1 MTCGMSYPYKVDYND
16 HFETPRRAYED
27 VLPLLDLISPSARGS
42 LNTKESKKR
51 KRSSTPSHRDDH
63 TLYDPY
69 YCAGRAKDLLNAI
82 GFPNVQHA
90 KRDFYADVRNGTVPK
105 YDTLVTNPPYSED
118 HKERCIEYAVQSLRK
133 EGKPFLLLMPNY
145 VALKEYWRK
154 LTQTANGK
162 EADDI
167 VYVIPA
173 SPYEYDHPEGTGHEV
188 PPFASLW
195 FCGVGRNAVE
205 ECKKAYQ
212 GGSSNSS
219 GNGPRIACNINELQ
233 TMGAIK
239 SGNRKNPRQRR
250 KMRKLMA
257 AAASAGAI
265 DAIGGGVQQEAG
277 SVDQEAKRPQK
288 KKKRTQSNDNR
299 TARST
304 GSQSPNPSAANIP
317 NASGKKK
324 KKSKHRDASGVRKKK
339 RF

>member
-16 HFETPRRAYED
+16 HFETPRRAYKD

-69 YCAGRAKDLLNAI
+69 YCAGRAKDLLNTI
-82 GFPNVQHA
+82 GFQNVQHA

-118 HKERCIEYAVQSLRK
+118 HKERCIEYAIQSLRK

-162 EADDI
+162 EAEDI

-195 FCGVGRNAVE
+195 FCGFGRNAME

-212 GGSSNSS
+212 GS
-219 GNGPRIACNINELQ
+219 GNGPRVACSIKELQ
-233 TMGAIK
+233 SMGAVK
-239 SGNRKNPRQRR
+239 SGNRRNPKQRR
-250 KMRKLMA
+250 KMKKLMA
-257 AAASAGAI
+257 AAAG
-265 DAIGGGVQQEAG
+265 AIGGGAMQQAG
-277 SVDQEAKRPQK
+277 GGDEDAKRPQK
-288 KKKRTQSNDNR
+288 KKKKTQSNDNR
-299 TARST
+299 AA
-304 GSQSPNPSAANIP
+304 SQSPSTSAANIS
-317 NASGKKK
+317 NASGKKKK

>member
-1 MTCGMSYPYKVDYND
+1 MSYPYKVDYND
-16 HFETPRRAYED
+16 HFETPLRAYED
-27 VLPLLDLISPSARGS
+27 VLPLLDVVCPSARGS
-42 LNTKESKKR
+42 DSKKR
-51 KRSSTPSHRDDH
+51 KRPHTSNRDEH

-69 YCAGRAKDLLNAI
+69 YCAGRSKEFLNSI
-82 GFPNVQHA
+82 GFHNVRHA
-90 KRDFYADVRNGTVPK
+90 KRDFYADVRNGTAPK

-133 EGKPFLLLMPNY
+133 EGKAFLLLMPNY

-205 ECKKAYQ
+205 GCKEAYK
-212 GGSSNSS
+212 GS
-219 GNGPRIACNINELQ
+219 GNGPRIACSIKELQ
-233 TMGAIK
+233 AMGAAKI
-239 SGNRKNPRQRR
+239 GNRKNPKQRR
-250 KMRKLMA
+250 RMKKLMA
-257 AAASAGAI
+257 AAAGEI
-265 DAIGGGVQQEAG
+265 DTIGDGVKQEACG
-277 SVDQEAKRPQK
+277 VDKEAKRPHK
-288 KKKRTQSNDNR
+288 KKKKTQSNDNR
-299 TARST
+299 AASE
-304 GSQSPNPSAANIP
+304 SPNTSAANMP
-317 NASGKKK
+317 NATGKKK

>member
-1 MTCGMSYPYKVDYND
+1 MSYPYKVDYND

-27 VLPLLDLISPSARGS
+27 VLPLLDLVSPSARGS
-42 LNTKESKKR
+42 VNANESKKR
-51 KRSSTPSHRDDH
+51 KRSPTSHRDDH

-69 YCAGRAKDLLNAI
+69 YCAGRAKELLNSI

-118 HKERCIEYAVQSLRK
+118 HKERCIEYAVHSLRK

-212 GGSSNSS
+212 GSSTSS
-219 GNGPRIACNINELQ
+219 GSGSRIACSIKELQ
-233 TMGAIK
+233 SMGSVK
-239 SGNRKNPRQRR
+239 SGNRKNPKQRR
-250 KMRKLMA
+250 KMKKLMA
-257 AAASAGAI
+257 AAAGAI
-265 DAIGGGVQQEAG
+265 DTIGGGVTQEAG
-277 SVDQEAKRPQK
+277 GVDKNAKIPK
-288 KKKRTQSNDNR
+288 KKKKETQSNDNR
-299 TARST
+299 AA
-304 GSQSPNPSAANIP
+304 SQSPNTSAANIS